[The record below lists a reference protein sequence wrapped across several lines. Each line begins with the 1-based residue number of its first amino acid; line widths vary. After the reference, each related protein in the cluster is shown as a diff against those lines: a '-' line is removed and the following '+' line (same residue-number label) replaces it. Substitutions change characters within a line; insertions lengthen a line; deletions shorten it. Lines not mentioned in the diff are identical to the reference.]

1 MQNISNRSLISQ
13 LYASADQKIDDA
25 NYDTENWREWYQV
38 VQDLAI
44 PEKMVYVI
52 VKLNQTVTNGGF
64 VEFYESS
71 YGVFAP
77 EITHA
82 LNEIK
87 ATESAQIVSDSMSII
102 NTSGLLDE
110 EYKGYVFNLKLTGG
124 ESSQLYS
131 CDVRYDQLQGIEN
144 LEDLLGDYL
153 QRLS

>member
-1 MQNISNRSLISQ
+1 MENISNRSLISQ
-13 LYASADQKIDDA
+13 LYSAADQQMDDA
-25 NYDTENWREWYQV
+25 NYDVESWSEWYNA
-38 VQDLAI
+38 VQELSV

-52 VKLNQTVTNGGF
+52 VKLNQTVTSGGF

-77 EITHA
+77 EIAHA

-87 ATESAQIVSDSMSII
+87 ATESAQIVLDSMSII
-102 NTSGLLDE
+102 NPSGLLDN
-110 EYKGYVFNLKLTGG
+110 EYKGCVFNLRLTGE

-153 QRLS
+153 QGVG